1 MSFSATDAAFEGF
14 RMTRRKPMIVVWWA
28 QAYVVFFAGL
38 LALASGPIVQMIAE
52 MERLEGLSDPQFS
65 DFRTIGGLYFS
76 LVAWIMPA
84 SLVFG
89 AVINA
94 AVARAVLRPAASAFG
109 YMRLG
114 MDEVRVLV
122 VTLVLGIVFG
132 IIMAVGGAA
141 IGFIAGFAGASGMS
155 ALWLAVVLGVIALIV
170 LAIWL
175 MARFSLAVPIVVA
188 ERRFAFVDSFALTKG
203 RFWPILGM
211 AILAGVMSLLVG
223 LLGSIIA
230 QAVTMMTGGL
240 NVLADMEE
248 ANLEQI
254 LRAAW
259 PALLGWGVI
268 NALISALQ
276 LAIIYGPFSAAYVA
290 LKGGRDATVDA

>member
-1 MSFSATDAAFEGF
+1 MSFSASDAAFEGF
-14 RMTRRKPMIVVWWA
+14 RMTRRSPMTVLWWA
-28 QAYVVFFAGL
+28 LAYIVFFAGI
-38 LALASGPIVQMIAE
+38 LALASGPIIHMVSE

-65 DFRTIGGLYFS
+65 DFSSLGQTYFS
-76 LVAWIMPA
+76 LFSWVMPL

-94 AVARAVLRPAASAFG
+94 AVARAVLRPGQSAFG

-122 VTLVLGIVFG
+122 VTLVLAIAFG
-132 IIMAVGGAA
+132 VVMALGG
-141 IGFIAGFAGASGMS
+141 
-155 ALWLAVVLGVIALIV
+155 VVLGFVAGFVNASGTSGLWLGVVVGGIALAV

-175 MARFSLAVPIVVA
+175 MVRFSLAVPIVVA

-211 AILAGVMSLLVG
+211 AVLAGVMSLLVG
-223 LLGSIIA
+223 LLGGIIA
-230 QAVTMMTGGL
+230 QAVTLMTGGL
-240 NVLADMEE
+240 DVLSGMEE
-248 ANLEQI
+248 ARLDEI
-254 LRAAW
+254 VRAAW
-259 PALLGWGVI
+259 PALLSWGVI

-276 LAIIYGPFSAAYVA
+276 LAVIYAPFSAAYRA
-290 LKGGRDATVDA
+290 LTGKEEGAA

>member
-1 MSFSATDAAFEGF
+1 MSFSASDAAFEGF
-14 RMTRRKPMIVVWWA
+14 RMTRRSPMTVLWWA
-28 QAYVVFFAGL
+28 LAYIVFFAGI
-38 LALASGPIVQMIAE
+38 LALASGPIIHMVSE

-65 DFRTIGGLYFS
+65 DFSSLGQTYFS
-76 LVAWIMPA
+76 LFSWIMPL

-94 AVARAVLRPAASAFG
+94 AVARAVLRPAQSAFG

-122 VTLVLGIVFG
+122 VTLVLAIVFG
-132 IIMAVGGAA
+132 VVMALGGLLL
-141 IGFIAGFAGASGMS
+141 GFVAGYATASGIS
-155 ALWLAVVLGVIALIV
+155 GLWLGVVLGGIALIV

-175 MARFSLAVPIVVA
+175 MVRFSLAVPIVVA
-188 ERRFAFVDSFALTKG
+188 ERRFAFTDSFALTKG

-230 QAVTMMTGGL
+230 QAITLMTGGL
-240 NVLADMEE
+240 DVLSGMEE
-248 ANLEQI
+248 ARLDEI
-254 LRAAW
+254 VRAAW
-259 PALLGWGVI
+259 PALLSWGVI

-276 LAIIYGPFSAAYVA
+276 LAVICAPFSAAYRA
-290 LKGGRDATVDA
+290 LTGKTEETA

>member
-1 MSFSATDAAFEGF
+1 MSFSASDAAFEGF
-14 RMTRRKPMIVVWWA
+14 RMTRRSPMTVLWWA
-28 QAYVVFFAGL
+28 LAYIVFFAGIM
-38 LALASGPIVQMIAE
+38 ALASGQIIHMVSE

-65 DFRTIGGLYFS
+65 DFNALGVTYFS
-76 LVAWIMPA
+76 LFAWITPL

-94 AVARAVLRPAASAFG
+94 AVARAVLRPAQSAFG

-122 VTLVLGIVFG
+122 VTLVLAIAFG
-132 IIMAVGGAA
+132 AVMALGALLL
-141 IGFIAGFAGASGMS
+141 GFVAGYANASGTS
-155 ALWLAVVLGVIALIV
+155 GLWLGVILGGIALIV

-175 MARFSLAVPIVVA
+175 MVRFSLAVPIVVA
-188 ERRFAFVDSFALTKG
+188 ERRFAFMDSFARTKG

-223 LLGSIIA
+223 LLGGIIA
-230 QAVTMMTGGL
+230 QAITLMTGGL
-240 NVLADMEE
+240 DVLSGMEE
-248 ANLEQI
+248 ARLDEI
-254 LRAAW
+254 LRATW
-259 PALLGWGVI
+259 PALLGWGVV

-276 LAIIYGPFSAAYVA
+276 LAVIYAPFSAAYRA
-290 LKGGRDATVDA
+290 LTGKEEEAA

>member
-1 MSFSATDAAFEGF
+1 MSFSASDAAFEGF
-14 RMTRRKPMIVVWWA
+14 RMTRRSPMTVLWWA
-28 QAYVVFFAGL
+28 LAYIVFFAGI
-38 LALASGPIVQMIAE
+38 LALASGPIVHMVSE

-65 DFRTIGGLYFS
+65 DFSSLGQTYFS
-76 LVAWIMPA
+76 LFSWVMPL

-94 AVARAVLRPAASAFG
+94 AVARAVLRPGQSAFG

-122 VTLVLGIVFG
+122 VTLVLAIAFG
-132 IIMAVGGAA
+132 VVMALGG
-141 IGFIAGFAGASGMS
+141 
-155 ALWLAVVLGVIALIV
+155 VVLGFVAGFVNASGTSGLWLGVVVGGIALAV

-175 MARFSLAVPIVVA
+175 MVRFSLAVPIVVA

-211 AILAGVMSLLVG
+211 AVLAGVMSLLVG
-223 LLGSIIA
+223 LLGGIIA
-230 QAVTMMTGGL
+230 QAVTLMTGGL
-240 NVLADMEE
+240 DVLSGMEE
-248 ANLEQI
+248 ARLDEI
-254 LRAAW
+254 VRAAW
-259 PALLGWGVI
+259 PALLTWGVI

-276 LAIIYGPFSAAYVA
+276 LAVIYAPFSAAYRA
-290 LKGGRDATVDA
+290 LTGKEEGAA

>member
-1 MSFSATDAAFEGF
+1 MSFSASDAAFEGF
-14 RMTRRKPMIVVWWA
+14 RLTRRSPMTVLWWA
-28 QAYVVFFAGL
+28 LAYIVFFAGVM
-38 LALASGPIVQMIAE
+38 ALASGPIIQMVSE
-52 MERLEGLSDPQFS
+52 MERLEGMSDPQFS
-65 DFRTIGGLYFS
+65 DFNALGLTYFS
-76 LVAWIMPA
+76 LFAWIMPL

-94 AVARAVLRPAASAFG
+94 AVARAVLRPAQSAFG

-122 VTLVLGIVFG
+122 VTLVLAIVFG
-132 IIMAVGGAA
+132 VIMALGGTV
-141 IGFIAGFAGASGMS
+141 IGFVAGFANASGTS
-155 ALWLAVVLGVIALIV
+155 GLWLAVILGGIVLML

-175 MARFSLAVPIVVA
+175 MVRFSLAVPIVVA
-188 ERRFAFVDSFALTKG
+188 ERRFAFLDSFARTRG

-211 AILAGVMSLLVG
+211 AVLAAVMSLLVG

-230 QAVTMMTGGL
+230 QAVTLMTGGL
-240 NVLADMEE
+240 NVLSGMEE
-248 ANLEQI
+248 ARLDEI

-276 LAIIYGPFSAAYVA
+276 LAVIYAPFSAAYRE
-290 LKGGRDATVDA
+290 LKGLPQD

>member
-1 MSFSATDAAFEGF
+1 MSFSASDAAFEGF
-14 RMTRRKPMIVVWWA
+14 RMTRRSPMTVLWWA
-28 QAYVVFFAGL
+28 LAYIVFFAGI
-38 LALASGPIVQMIAE
+38 LALASGPIIHMVSE

-65 DFRTIGGLYFS
+65 DFSSLGQTYFS
-76 LVAWIMPA
+76 LFSWVMPL

-94 AVARAVLRPAASAFG
+94 AVARAVLRPGQSAFG

-122 VTLVLGIVFG
+122 VTLVLAIAFG
-132 IIMAVGGAA
+132 VVMALGG
-141 IGFIAGFAGASGMS
+141 
-155 ALWLAVVLGVIALIV
+155 VVLGFVAGFVNASGTSGLWLGVVVGGIALAV

-175 MARFSLAVPIVVA
+175 MVRFSLAVPIVVA

-211 AILAGVMSLLVG
+211 AVLAGVMSLLVG
-223 LLGSIIA
+223 LLGGIIA
-230 QAVTMMTGGL
+230 QAVTLMTGGL
-240 NVLADMEE
+240 DVLSGMEE
-248 ANLEQI
+248 ARLDEI
-254 LRAAW
+254 VRAAW
-259 PALLGWGVI
+259 PALLTWGVI

-276 LAIIYGPFSAAYVA
+276 LAVIYAPFSAAYRA
-290 LKGGRDATVDA
+290 LTGKEEGAA